1 MELSHADITAN
12 QRIELVNLYH
22 LAHRNPLAV
31 PLRVPVGDR
40 RYDRMLWAAK
50 QWAKQ
55 NPRFTSSQ
63 AYKALSNRLEQ

>member
-22 LAHRNPLAV
+22 LART
-31 PLRVPVGDR
+31 PVGDR
-40 RYDRMLWAAK
+40 RYDRMLWASK